1 MSDVPLKPSFSIVS
15 EARNARVTFVEKP
28 QIKIFSFQ
36 NGEHGFLM
44 QYLIRQSF
52 EGYCCEL

>member
-1 MSDVPLKPSFSIVS
+1 MVS

-36 NGEHGFLM
+36 NGKNGFLM
-44 QYLIRQSF
+44 QYFIRQSLV
-52 EGYCCEL
+52 GH